1 MNLSTPRVLLDRLPL
16 PLKGLS
22 QWMLSAIGRHS
33 DPSAPT
39 PHANMQHDGNDDC
52 KQSLITVIEA
62 QILPRLLGAHP
73 HAISLPQSFEHPL
86 LHPSEQEVVQFS
98 QACLGYTDPPPL
110 QMVQALLA
118 KGMLK
123 EQIFLELITPAAR
136 LLGQQ
141 WTDDEIDFVQVS
153 QGLMHMHQ
161 VTRDLGYVNT
171 DIPQAAGDVRRIL
184 LACAPGTQHILGLAI
199 VADFFRNAG
208 WQVVVEISNHEQ
220 ELISAVK
227 AEWFDLIGLSVG
239 LMEQLP
245 TMAPLITKLKK
256 LSRNPQ
262 SRVVLGG
269 PALLAPN
276 GMDSLW
282 GSDGVS
288 TDAAEAVQLAI
299 RLMNTP

>member
-1 MNLSTPRVLLDRLPL
+1 
-16 PLKGLS
+16 
-22 QWMLSAIGRHS
+22 
-33 DPSAPT
+33 
-39 PHANMQHDGNDDC
+39 MQDDGNDDC
-52 KQSLITVIEA
+52 KQSLMTVIEA

-73 HAISLPQSFEHPL
+73 NEVDLAPL
-86 LHPSEQEVVQFS
+86 RDQLVLHPSEQDVVSFS
-98 QACLGYTDPPPL
+98 QACLGHAQPAPV

-118 KGMLK
+118 KGVLK
-123 EQIFLELITPAAR
+123 EQIFLDLITPAAR

-153 QGLMHMHQ
+153 QGLMQMHQ
-161 VTRDLGYVNT
+161 VTRDLGYVNS
-171 DIPQAAGDVRRIL
+171 DIPQVAGDVRRIL

-245 TMAPLITKLKK
+245 TLPPLITKLKK

-262 SRVVLGG
+262 SQIMLGG
-269 PALLAPN
+269 PALLSQDGNA
-276 GMDSLW
+276 SLW
-282 GSDGVS
+282 GADGVS
-288 TDAAEAVQLAI
+288 TDAAEAVKLAN
-299 RLMNTP
+299 RLVNGA

>member
-1 MNLSTPRVLLDRLPL
+1 MYLSTRSVLLDRLPV

-22 QWMLSAIGRHS
+22 QWLLSAIGRHS
-33 DPSAPT
+33 DPKTRTSHST
-39 PHANMQHDGNDDC
+39 MQDDGNDDC
-52 KQSLITVIEA
+52 KQSLMTVIEA

-73 HAISLPQSFEHPL
+73 SDIALPPEQDAVVLTPT
-86 LHPSEQEVVQFS
+86 EQEVVVFS
-98 QACLGYTDPPPL
+98 QSCLGHETRSPL
-110 QMVQALLA
+110 QIVQGLLA
-118 KGMLK
+118 KGVLK
-123 EQIFLELITPAAR
+123 EQIFLDLITPAAR

-153 QGLMHMHQ
+153 QGLMQMHH
-161 VTRDLGYVNT
+161 VTRDLGYINP
-171 DIPQAAGDVRRIL
+171 DIPQVAGDVRRIL

-245 TMAPLITKLKK
+245 TLPPLIGRLKK

-262 SRVVLGG
+262 ALVMLGG
-269 PALLAPN
+269 PALLTQDPA
-276 GMDSLW
+276 GSQW
-282 GSDGVS
+282 GADGVS
-288 TDAAEAVQLAI
+288 TDAAEAVRLANHLIQI
-299 RLMNTP
+299 R